1 MNTIDVINR
10 ILIVLGDIEIKARQ
24 SGQME
29 QILRDLIS
37 LKQSLEA
44 NEKE

>member
-1 MNTIDVINR
+1 MNAIDVINR
-10 ILIVLGDIEIKARQ
+10 MLIMLGDIEIKARQ

-29 QILRDLIS
+29 QVLRDLIS
-37 LKQSLEA
+37 LKQFLET